1 VLFPLDSM
9 EHAASGDKKMLR
21 TFCIAFLLLNCLPA
35 PGASCPSFSGK
46 AEDVLLQIEHAWA
59 KALDQRDAA
68 TVGCI
73 LADNFEDLDIDG
85 AQHNRAEMLAR
96 IPQRPQRTNQLDE
109 MQPHVYGNAGY
120 VRGLNTVLDAQGKV
134 IAKVRFTDI
143 FVYQDG
149 QWLAVAGQEVL
160 VKEPSK

>member
-1 VLFPLDSM
+1 
-9 EHAASGDKKMLR
+9 MLQKI
-21 TFCIAFLLLNCLPA
+21 CVVFLLLNCLFA
-35 PGASCPSFSGK
+35 RAANCPDFTGK
-46 AEDVLLQIEHAWA
+46 SEDVLLQIEHAWA
-59 KALDQRDAA
+59 KALDQRDVA

-85 AQHNRAEMLAR
+85 AQRSRAEMLAR
-96 IPQRPQRTNQLDE
+96 IPQRPQGRTNQLSE

-120 VRGLNTVLDAQGKV
+120 VRGLNTVLDVQGKA

-143 FVYQDG
+143 FIYQDG

-160 VKEPSK
+160 VKESGK

>member
-1 VLFPLDSM
+1 VLQKIFVV
-9 EHAASGDKKMLR
+9 
-21 TFCIAFLLLNCLPA
+21 FLLLNCLPA
-35 PGASCPSFSGK
+35 MADNCPTFTGK
-46 AEDVLLQIEHAWA
+46 SEDVLLQIEHAWA
-59 KALDQRDAA
+59 KALDQRDVT

-96 IPQRPQRTNQLDE
+96 IPQRPHGRTNQLSE
-109 MQPHVYGNAGY
+109 IQPHVFGNAGY
-120 VRGLNTVLDAQGKV
+120 VRGLNIVLDSQGKA

-143 FVYQDG
+143 FVYKDG

-160 VKEPSK
+160 VKDSGK